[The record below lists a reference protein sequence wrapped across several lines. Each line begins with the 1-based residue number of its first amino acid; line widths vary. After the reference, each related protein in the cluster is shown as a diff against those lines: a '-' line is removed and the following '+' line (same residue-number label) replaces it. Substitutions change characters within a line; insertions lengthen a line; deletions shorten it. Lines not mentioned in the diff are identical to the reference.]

1 MLLSVSFY
9 VIFSTLPAT
18 LVYVLMTMF
27 PEGEYFDLACQPVDM
42 SADPTWRQYVVYITV
57 QKIVNEIC
65 LSHYACNFFLFTI
78 TGLEFR
84 RELYRVVGCVVG
96 PVRGGRESSFAE
108 NGTEYSV
115 TTAVRPPAH
124 SLKSPE
130 IEELRT
136 FVVSNTP

>member
-18 LVYVLMTMF
+18 LVYVLMSMF

-65 LSHYACNFFLFTI
+65 LSHYACNFFLFAI
-78 TGLEFR
+78 TGMEFR
-84 RELYRVVGCVVG
+84 RELCRVLGCDVGQ
-96 PVRGGRESSFAE
+96 VRGRDSSFAE
-108 NGTEYSV
+108 NGTEYSMS
-115 TTAVRPPAH
+115 TAVRPPAH
-124 SLKSPE
+124 SPKSPE

-136 FVVSNTP
+136 FVVANTP